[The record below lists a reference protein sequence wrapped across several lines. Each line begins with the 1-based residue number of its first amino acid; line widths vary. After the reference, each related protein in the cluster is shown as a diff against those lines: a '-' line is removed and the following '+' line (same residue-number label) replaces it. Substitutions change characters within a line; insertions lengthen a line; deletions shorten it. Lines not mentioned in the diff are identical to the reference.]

1 MHQFT
6 VMANLHD
13 LLESDDVPGM
23 GGEKKTN
30 KYKEAMFSTID
41 YTLNRN
47 ISDPVGSEHHFKSF
61 FLLNLLYFFF
71 FKYIMT
77 TKIKSGSVAPT

>member
-23 GGEKKTN
+23 GGKKKTN

-47 ISDPVGSEHHFKSF
+47 ISDPVGSEHYHFKSF
-61 FLLNLLYFFF
+61 VFFKSPLYFFF
-71 FKYIMT
+71 FLIYHDY
-77 TKIKSGSVAPT
+77 